1 MPAEDFVQDALSD
14 LYAPYGDFHEEIKLN
29 LPRCGHCDKQ
39 FHQMALKTLYTE
51 DESQYDTFCEEC
63 IKECSHELWVN
74 EDK

>member
-1 MPAEDFVQDALSD
+1 MPAEDFEQDALSD

-63 IKECSHELWVN
+63 IKCCSNELWVN

>member
-1 MPAEDFVQDALSD
+1 MPAEDFVQDA
-14 LYAPYGDFHEEIKLN
+14 
-29 LPRCGHCDKQ
+29 CGHCDKQ

-63 IKECSHELWVN
+63 IKECSHELWVL